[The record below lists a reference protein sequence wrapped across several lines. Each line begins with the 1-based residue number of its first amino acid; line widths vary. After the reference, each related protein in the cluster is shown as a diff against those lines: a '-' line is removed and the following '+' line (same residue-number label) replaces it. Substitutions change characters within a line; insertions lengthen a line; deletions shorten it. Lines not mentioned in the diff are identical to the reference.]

1 MSRANKNEMII
12 KQETNVM
19 VSREPIILKSM
30 AMEVVQTAVEVSE
43 NAMAVPIGIPWFMRG
58 LRNNISAPLQK

>member
-1 MSRANKNEMII
+1 MSRANENEMII
-12 KQETNVM
+12 TQETNAM

-43 NAMAVPIGIPWFMRG
+43 NAMAVPMGIPWFMRG
-58 LRNNISAPLQK
+58 LRKRTSAPLQK